1 MKILIISRTP
11 WNNSNSFGNTFS
23 NIFGGMQGVE
33 IFNICCQGGAIDN
46 NIVIKTLQISEISL
60 IRSFKGGN
68 ASIDVSVSNH
78 SKKEMQI
85 NNTAKKIKSTSLLFA
100 RDLLWFLA
108 SYKWKKAIKNFIEEV
123 QPDVIYL
130 PIYASIYMCNI
141 GHYIIKCTKVPVV
154 GHLSDDNWSY
164 SPAYSLFSL
173 SRFYRWCLRR
183 TEYRLIKKTNYLEV
197 FAQNMKEEYESIFDK
212 PCYLIGKGVSFNDV
226 SKPQKLH
233 CKDGIIH
240 FIYTGGLGIERY
252 SVLLELGKALER
264 QQLKKCVLDIYSAS
278 VLTTTMKSQ
287 IKSVSTIC
295 FHGSVNSDDVK
306 KIQKNGDYLVH
317 VEGFSENSIS
327 STRMSFS
334 TKIIDYLA
342 TGNILFAIGPREIN
356 SVQVIANHNCAV
368 IVDDIMKLDS
378 IINKLLSG
386 RIDTEE
392 LQKNAY
398 NYLTTERLK
407 KNIQK
412 DIYKRMLNTLK
423 QRNIN
428 NSSYT

>member
-1 MKILIISRTP
+1 
-11 WNNSNSFGNTFS
+11 
-23 NIFGGMQGVE
+23 
-33 IFNICCQGGAIDN
+33 
-46 NIVIKTLQISEISL
+46 
-60 IRSFKGGN
+60 
-68 ASIDVSVSNH
+68 
-78 SKKEMQI
+78 
-85 NNTAKKIKSTSLLFA
+85 
-100 RDLLWFLA
+100 
-108 SYKWKKAIKNFIEEV
+108 
-123 QPDVIYL
+123 
-130 PIYASIYMCNI
+130 MCNI

-164 SPAYSLFSL
+164 SPAYPLFSL